1 MRERIISVLQDANK
15 EIVADLDKDLLAT
28 GVLDSFELV
37 NLVVELEDALDIEID
52 AELVVPENFQTGNA
66 IIQLLESILE
76 A

>member
-1 MRERIISVLQDANK
+1 MREKIISVLKEANK
-15 EIVADLDKDLLAT
+15 DIVADLDKDLLAT

-52 AELVVPENFQTGNA
+52 AELVIPENFQTGNA